1 MQTTDNSTASTT
13 YLPPIKFLLDSP
25 VEMFNDQQRTPVEH
39 RCTNSNIN
47 TSSRKLPTLSLNN
60 IPCPKVQLISPVER
74 NVDNNMSGYHQK
86 GNQYQNNLPR
96 LPSISVSIGQ
106 IEPALNNNNR
116 NIVTSV
122 QKNSR
127 PNSIQSLIL
136 SPPESPDMINNP
148 SFDDYEPRQDHEHR
162 QQNHRPRMVHP
173 PQHPD
178 YHYSSNVVL
187 LTPHYHSQ
195 SYTRPE
201 HRRYDRAGEYH
212 QGRLVYD
219 HAYAEQQRA
228 YPSSNISPTTLQPA
242 FSPFESRP
250 AATLP
255 RLDVPSPVLSNE
267 NVITRRLG
275 TPKIINNHQ
284 INLPVAGVT
293 TSNTNNRYQCPYC
306 SKRFSRPSSLRI
318 HTYSHT
324 GEKPFVCTE
333 SGCGRKFSVQSNMR
347 RHLRVHRLGR
357 PVKKVRYDGE
367 VEGVKMLNHGPIMR
381 NC

>member
-1 MQTTDNSTASTT
+1 MQPTSNSTASTSIKP

-25 VEMFNDQQRTPVEH
+25 VEMFNDQQRIPVEH
-39 RCTNSNIN
+39 RCPNSYMN
-47 TSSRKLPTLSLNN
+47 TSSRKLPTLSLN

-74 NVDNNMSGYHQK
+74 SVDNNMSGYHHK
-86 GNQYQNNLPR
+86 GNQYQNNLPS
-96 LPSISVSIGQ
+96 LPSISVTIGQ
-106 IEPALNNNNR
+106 IEPALNNNSR
-116 NIVTSV
+116 NITSV
-122 QKNSR
+122 QKHSR

-136 SPPESPDMINNP
+136 SPPESPDMVNNP
-148 SFDDYEPRQDHEHR
+148 SFDDYEPQ
-162 QQNHRPRMVHP
+162 
-173 PQHPD
+173 
-178 YHYSSNVVL
+178 
-187 LTPHYHSQ
+187 
-195 SYTRPE
+195 

-212 QGRLVYD
+212 QGRVVYD
-219 HAYAEQQRA
+219 HAYTEQQRA

-250 AATLP
+250 ATTLP
-255 RLDVPSPVLSNE
+255 RLDVPSPVLNNE

-275 TPKIINNHQ
+275 TPKVINDHQ